1 MKIKSLFFVLMVLAV
16 FTACNDDDTIN
27 KTLLSINVNMPE
39 DIKGKNPKI
48 TEAEFKLANVNTG
61 EVITKKVDYFPVSYF
76 EVEDGLYN
84 VDVNATIKYETVN
97 IDGEVVASQS
107 VKARAVKDNVEVKDG
122 NLDLPLN
129 FFIQATNENSTFVIS
144 EIFFSGT
151 STPEGKSYRYDK
163 FFEIYNNTNET
174 LYADGLCIGEG
185 AFNTVLTYSQLSPE
199 TAKTSKTVLHA
210 IYRIPGSGKEYPI
223 ESGKTLVL
231 ADIAKDHTEDNENSF
246 NLSGAN
252 FEWYDDS
259 KFDVDIPEVAN
270 LEKVVSYSPTVWSP
284 HSRGYNAYVIFKLPN
299 SIKAEDFAKENSFDY
314 SYVFHAPTKDITMNR
329 QAWAIDTG
337 DVIDAVECSAPS
349 KFKGLAYSPKLDVG
363 FTYVGE
369 TADKKYGHSVKRRV
383 ESTTEDGRIV
393 LMDNNDSSIDFLA
406 GAEKPS
412 PGKVGDA
419 K

>member
-1 MKIKSLFFVLMVLAV
+1 MKIKSLFFVLLALAV
-16 FTACNDDDTIN
+16 LTACDDDNTIN
-27 KTLLSINVNMPE
+27 KTLLSVNVNMPD
-39 DIKGKNPKI
+39 DIKEKNPQI
-48 TEAEFKLANVNTG
+48 TEAEFNLTNVNTG

-84 VDVNATIKYETVN
+84 VDVNATIQYESAN
-97 IDGEVVASQS
+97 QEGEVIASNS

-129 FFIQATNENSTFVIS
+129 FFIQSTSNSFVIS

-151 STPEGKSYRYDK
+151 STLEGKSYRYDK

-174 LYADGLCIGEG
+174 LYADGMCIGEG
-185 AFNTVLTYSQLSPE
+185 AFNTVITYSQLSPE
-199 TAKTSKTVLHA
+199 AAKISKAVLHA

-223 ESGKTLVL
+223 GPGKTLVL

-246 NLSGAN
+246 DLSNSN
-252 FEWYDDS
+252 FEWFDDY
-259 KFDVDIPEVAN
+259 KNLDVDVPEVAN
-270 LEKVVSYSPTVWSP
+270 LEKVVSYSRSIWTP

-299 SIKAEDFAKENSFDY
+299 SITAETFATENAFDY
-314 SYVFHAPTKDITMNR
+314 SYVVHTSTKDITMNR
-329 QAWAIDTG
+329 QAWAIDTD

-363 FTYVGE
+363 YTFVGE

-383 ESTTEDGRIV
+383 EKTTEDGRIV

-406 GAEKPS
+406 GAANPS
-412 PGKVGDA
+412 PGVVGDA
-419 K
+419 E